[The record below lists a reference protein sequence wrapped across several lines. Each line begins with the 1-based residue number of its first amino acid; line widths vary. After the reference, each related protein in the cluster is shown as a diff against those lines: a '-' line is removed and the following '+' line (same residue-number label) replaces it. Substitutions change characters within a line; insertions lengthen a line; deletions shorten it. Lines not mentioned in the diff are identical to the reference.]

1 MRSST
6 SRRAFAL
13 TAAGACV
20 AGTLMFPA
28 VASAA
33 GPDVHAAPATTGIT
47 VDGAGWRQDRPGH
60 ADWNHPEWGRGW
72 NNGYPAPGWI
82 PPAGWAPPP
91 DWAPPRGWFPPRG
104 YAPPPNWVGPCAGP
118 LFDLFHPLRCA

>member
-1 MRSST
+1 MRSTKSWGVIT
-6 SRRAFAL
+6 V
-13 TAAGACV
+13 TAASACV
-20 AGTLMFPA
+20 AGAMMFPA

-33 GPDVHAAPATTGIT
+33 GPDVQAGSPPTGF
-47 VDGAGWRQDRPGH
+47 AR
-60 ADWNHPEWGRGW
+60 DWPHNGNWYHPEWGPGW

-91 DWAPPRGWFPPRG
+91 DWAPPAGWYPPPG

-118 LFDLFHPLRCA
+118 LFNLFHPIRCA